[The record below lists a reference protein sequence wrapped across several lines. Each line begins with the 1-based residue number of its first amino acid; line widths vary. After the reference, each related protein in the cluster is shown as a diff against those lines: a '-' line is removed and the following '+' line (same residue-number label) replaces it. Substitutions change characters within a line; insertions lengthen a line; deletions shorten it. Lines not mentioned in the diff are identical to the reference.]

1 MKEAGTFLECKLI
14 LDFFLE
20 RTGIL
25 KKKRLWMRNEKW
37 LRLRKPEKV
46 GNHRLLFESK

>member
-25 KKKRLWMRNEKW
+25 KKKKVMDEK
-37 LRLRKPEKV
+37 
-46 GNHRLLFESK
+46 